1 MIMKKYV
8 LFLVVSTFFASIFA
22 EKSPVLMKINGKEI
36 SKSEFE
42 YIYNKNNSQNIVDK
56 KDLNEYVQLFVDL
69 KLKVSEAETQGLD
82 TTKTF
87 KEEFNGYRDRKSV
100 V

>member
-42 YIYNKNNSQNIVDK
+42 YI
-56 KDLNEYVQLFVDL
+56 L
-69 KLKVSEAETQGLD
+69 
-82 TTKTF
+82 
-87 KEEFNGYRDRKSV
+87 
-100 V
+100 